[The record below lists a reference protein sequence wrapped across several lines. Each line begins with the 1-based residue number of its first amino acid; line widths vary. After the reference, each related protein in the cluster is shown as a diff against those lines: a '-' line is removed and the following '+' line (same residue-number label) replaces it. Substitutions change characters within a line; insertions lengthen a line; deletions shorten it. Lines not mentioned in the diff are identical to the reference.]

1 MIIDIKKISFVLA
14 CIIIGIAASVWVV
27 NLNFVID
34 SDVSNSAIVWHE
46 ISKNGWSI
54 IKKWRATPD
63 NWYFTV
69 YPIHFLLFK
78 LTGSTSPEILRF
90 LAMAQ
95 LFICATLVSL
105 ICFERSK
112 NCLSFI
118 LIPLLCGLS
127 NYALN
132 MGFVAHPFSHNTTN
146 LYGLLCIYLY
156 VLNAK
161 YRSVIIDIF
170 IYLLI
175 SIASISDPWLLAAFY
190 LPFLFATC
198 YEIVRFKTRS
208 FKALFIPILTGG
220 VLLFSRLIEYI
231 FRFPGA
237 GFRLGSIEQVTSNF
251 QWFLYDFGGLINIFP
266 IERNWSFNLS
276 AIIIIIAY
284 LFSISIPRRM
294 NSVDFLILMSIAGIT
309 SAFVLSGTPGA
320 ADSARFFVNILY
332 LTVGAIFLRALS
344 DRKILFIPLIMFLVS
359 NITSNI
365 LYLPAIKRSSSSA
378 DLITFMNDNN
388 LHYGFGPYWGT
399 QALATSWLSNWQ
411 QVIRP
416 VSFDK
421 TTGYVKL
428 SGRAQTFDN
437 WYNVNSDN
445 PRKREFVAI
454 VNDGEEC
461 QNINLCLNGVKQQ
474 FGEPDQIINFN
485 KITFYIYNSQL
496 ILKIST
502 AH

>member
-118 LIPLLCGLS
+118 LIPLL
-127 NYALN
+127 Y
-132 MGFVAHPFSHNTTN
+132 
-146 LYGLLCIYLY
+146 
-156 VLNAK
+156 
-161 YRSVIIDIF
+161 
-170 IYLLI
+170 
-175 SIASISDPWLLAAFY
+175 
-190 LPFLFATC
+190 
-198 YEIVRFKTRS
+198 
-208 FKALFIPILTGG
+208 
-220 VLLFSRLIEYI
+220 
-231 FRFPGA
+231 
-237 GFRLGSIEQVTSNF
+237 
-251 QWFLYDFGGLINIFP
+251 
-266 IERNWSFNLS
+266 
-276 AIIIIIAY
+276 
-284 LFSISIPRRM
+284 
-294 NSVDFLILMSIAGIT
+294 
-309 SAFVLSGTPGA
+309 
-320 ADSARFFVNILY
+320 
-332 LTVGAIFLRALS
+332 
-344 DRKILFIPLIMFLVS
+344 
-359 NITSNI
+359 
-365 LYLPAIKRSSSSA
+365 
-378 DLITFMNDNN
+378 
-388 LHYGFGPYWGT
+388 
-399 QALATSWLSNWQ
+399 
-411 QVIRP
+411 
-416 VSFDK
+416 
-421 TTGYVKL
+421 
-428 SGRAQTFDN
+428 
-437 WYNVNSDN
+437 
-445 PRKREFVAI
+445 
-454 VNDGEEC
+454 
-461 QNINLCLNGVKQQ
+461 GVKQQ

-496 ILKIST
+496 ILKISA